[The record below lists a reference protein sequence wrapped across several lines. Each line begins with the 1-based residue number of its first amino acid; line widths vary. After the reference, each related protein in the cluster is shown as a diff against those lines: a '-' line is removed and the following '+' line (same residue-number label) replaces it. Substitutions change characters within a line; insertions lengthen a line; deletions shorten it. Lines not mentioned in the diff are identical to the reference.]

1 MHDQKGVGNNFK
13 SAPNPYDFVP
23 TAVAD
28 VDLGLDSELSGDES
42 DGDFQEYN
50 ERVQAMRK
58 QR

>member
-1 MHDQKGVGNNFK
+1 MNDANAVGNNFK

-23 TAVAD
+23 TAVAN

-50 ERVQAMRK
+50 ERVQAAK
-58 QR
+58 K